1 MGKYRFAYWFIL
13 ITTLIMESSLQ
24 ILYSYVTKK
33 TLNAIEFQNMQ
44 LFRTAVVVCVVIV
57 ILKCLFP
64 YLRYFQIRLVR
75 KMVYELK
82 LKLYE
87 KLLNMNMYFFNDTH
101 SADAIKTLNWD
112 ANSLKDS
119 WFSHIY
125 WVLGKIVIVVSSI
138 ITMYFYNRML
148 TCISLIISAL
158 TAFVSIKINQ
168 SIKKYAKKVQK
179 KSTKLSMLLSDII
192 SGFVTLKMNS
202 GTKVVLNYFYEEK
215 QKRGWIHFGQYGMD
229 PLDTKYA
236 QVYKPIYEQDKAV
249 GHAVRATYMYTA
261 MADLAGEDNDEKLYQ
276 ACKRL
281 WNNIVNQ
288 RMYLTGGIG
297 STTDGEAF
305 SEDYDLPNDMAYAET
320 CASIAMVFFAKRM
333 LNIEPDGIYADI
345 MERELY
351 NGTISGIQLDG
362 KRYFYVNPLEVQPG
376 ISGKV
381 FGYRHVLP
389 ERPGWYECACCPTNL
404 VRLMTSLSAY
414 AWSEGKDTIYSH
426 LFMGQEADLGK
437 AKIQVESQYPW
448 EGKVVYH
455 IEPKQNEFT
464 VAIHIPGY
472 IKQKEHHLKVTVNGE
487 SVCIACA
494 LRKGYL
500 YLNQIWKDGDT
511 VEITFDM
518 PVREVFA
525 NSKVR
530 DDEGCVAL
538 MRGPV
543 VYCFEG
549 VDNDGDVQSL
559 RIPENVV
566 AEAVLCEEGK
576 LAGMMLLNV
585 KGYRIHTSETLYSE
599 ERPTKEKE
607 TLTAIPYYAWA
618 NRGENQMRVWMH
630 GLNEN

>member
-1 MGKYRFAYWFIL
+1 MAYYQATGKD
-13 ITTLIMESSLQ
+13 
-24 ILYSYVTKK
+24 
-33 TLNAIEFQNMQ
+33 
-44 LFRTAVVVCVVIV
+44 
-57 ILKCLFP
+57 
-64 YLRYFQIRLVR
+64 
-75 KMVYELK
+75 
-82 LKLYE
+82 
-87 KLLNMNMYFFNDTH
+87 KLLHVMERM
-101 SADAIKTLNWD
+101 AD
-112 ANSLKDS
+112 
-119 WFSHIY
+119 H
-125 WVLGKIVIVVSSI
+125 
-138 ITMYFYNRML
+138 
-148 TCISLIISAL
+148 IISR
-158 TAFVSIKINQ
+158 FGEGKERGKNP
-168 SIKKYAKKVQK
+168 
-179 KSTKLSMLLSDII
+179 
-192 SGFVTLKMNS
+192 
-202 GTKVVLNYFYEEK
+202 NYFYEEK

-236 QVYKPIYEQDKAV
+236 QVYKPIYEQEKAV

-333 LNIEPDGIYADI
+333 LNIEADGTYADI

-426 LFMGQEADLGK
+426 LFMGQEADLEK
-437 AKIQVESQYPW
+437 AKIQVESRYPW

-455 IEPKQNEFT
+455 VSPKQSDFT
-464 VAIHIPGY
+464 LAIHIPGY
-472 IKQKEHHLKVTVNGE
+472 IKIKEHHLQVTINGE
-487 SVCIACA
+487 PVCIEAA
-494 LRKGYL
+494 IRKGYL
-500 YLNQIWKDGDT
+500 YINQIWREGDT
-511 VEITFDM
+511 IEITFDM
-518 PVREVFA
+518 PVREVYA
-525 NSKVR
+525 NNKVR

-538 MRGPV
+538 MRGPI

-559 RIPENVV
+559 RIPENVK
-566 AEAVLCEEGK
+566 AEAVLCKEGK
-576 LAGMMLLNV
+576 LSGNMLLKV
-585 KGYRIHTSETLYSE
+585 DGYRIHTSDALYSE

-630 GLNEN
+630 ELS